1 MNLPSPKSGGQIAAC
16 RGLGYNRLGLSGKR
30 SCQTGIAADDWG
42 EPRTAATFLADPADD
57 PRPTRSEIFA
67 LSRTAQPRIRS
78 ITDAADTG
86 LAQTLYAIVE
96 TTKPGITRMVT
107 ITSAV
112 GFVMAAVGRSWML
125 GELLLAAAGCLLG
138 TALSASGANTLNQWM
153 ERRRDGL
160 MKRTAG
166 RPLPSG
172 RLSARTALIA
182 GIVLCVV
189 GVAGLAM
196 TTGFVPAAV
205 SLATIL
211 LYLLVYTPLKPVT
224 PLATLVGSVPGALPP
239 LIGWTA
245 ASAAGGVG
253 SLGEA
258 GGWALFLIM
267 FVWQVPHFLAIAW
280 MYRDDYAQGGH
291 KVLPAMDPTG
301 TRTAQ
306 TIMLWTVC
314 LIPVVLAPA
323 FMMPHL
329 LGPLYLTVAAVTT
342 LWFLLRAAKLSV
354 SRTRDDARATFIASV
369 IHLPLLFMAMVADA
383 MIGVVI

>member
-1 MNLPSPKSGGQIAAC
+1 M
-16 RGLGYNRLGLSGKR
+16 
-30 SCQTGIAADDWG
+30 
-42 EPRTAATFLADPADD
+42 
-57 PRPTRSEIFA
+57 
-67 LSRTAQPRIRS
+67 SRTAQPGIHS
-78 ITDAADTG
+78 ITAGASVG
-86 LAQTLYAIVE
+86 LAPALYALIE

-107 ITSAV
+107 ITSGV
-112 GFVMAAVGRSWML
+112 GFVMAAVGRSWVI
-125 GELLLAAAGCLLG
+125 GELLLAICGCLLG

-172 RLSARTALIA
+172 RLSARMVLIA

-189 GVAGLAM
+189 GVAGLAI
-196 TTGFVPAAV
+196 TTGLIPAAV
-205 SLATIL
+205 SLVTIL

-239 LIGWTA
+239 LLGWTA
-245 ASAAGGVG
+245 ASAAGGMWGVG

-280 MYRDDYAQGGH
+280 MYRDDYAQGGF
-291 KVLPAMDPTG
+291 KVLPAIDPTG
-301 TRTAQ
+301 SRTAQ

-314 LIPVVLAPA
+314 LLPVVLAPA
-323 FMMPHL
+323 FMMPQT
-329 LGPLYLTVAAVTT
+329 LGPLYLTVAT
-342 LWFLLRAAKLSV
+342 LATLGFLFRAAKLSI
-354 SRTRDDARATFIASV
+354 SRTREDARATFIASV
-369 IHLPLLFMAMVADA
+369 IQLPLLLMAMVVDA